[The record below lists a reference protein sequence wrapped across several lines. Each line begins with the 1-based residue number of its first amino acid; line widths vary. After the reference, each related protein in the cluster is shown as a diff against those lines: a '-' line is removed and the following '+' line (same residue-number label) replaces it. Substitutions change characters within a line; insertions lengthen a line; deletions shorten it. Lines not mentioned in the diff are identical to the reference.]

1 VSGIGACIYIYSEK
15 ERKRESRMANSNSS
29 GPDPD
34 RIQEGDTV
42 VFDVNN
48 KLKVH
53 FIHVKE
59 GRWVF

>member
-1 VSGIGACIYIYSEK
+1 MSGIGACIYIYSEK

-29 GPDPD
+29 GRDPD

>member
-1 VSGIGACIYIYSEK
+1 
-15 ERKRESRMANSNSS
+15 MANSNSS
-29 GPDPD
+29 GRDPD